1 MTGICLEPH
10 PERAG
15 QACPSLCTCHSCP
28 SSPSSP
34 WEMTEDSLEQDPN
47 GFLVMLVIGDPGWD
61 AISFWCG
68 TLELKEKGHIFRVN
82 DKN

>member
-1 MTGICLEPH
+1 
-10 PERAG
+10 
-15 QACPSLCTCHSCP
+15 
-28 SSPSSP
+28 
-34 WEMTEDSLEQDPN
+34 MTEDSLEQDPN